1 VTEPDE
7 SAIGD
12 LARARRRR
20 RVADADW
27 FEQLYRA
34 YLTVFA
40 CGMVALVAASF
51 IGDDEVQVSSMH
63 RIGELGPPIVG
74 AICAAALLV
83 GARSGGRGGPLA
95 LEAAYV
101 QHVLLAPVDRDEAM
115 RGPAMK
121 LLVQSAITGGVAGGL
136 AGLVASERLL
146 GSTGALV
153 AGGAAAGAAIGIA
166 AVGMAMVFAGRRLNM
181 WAADALLLP
190 LAAGSAYDIAHHTA
204 YSPATWFGR
213 LALDAVHGDV
223 ASSIGAVAV
232 AAVLAGAGLLVV
244 GDTSLEASIRRASL
258 VSSLRFAVTRQD
270 LRTVVLLQRRLAQ
283 DRARARPWLPFTPP
297 GRGAAW
303 RRDWQ
308 GLLRLPARRVAR
320 MAVLGAIAVGAGW
333 AVWQGTLMMV
343 VLVGLA
349 MHALALDVIEPYAQ
363 ELDHPT
369 LWGSFREP
377 PGKVLLRH
385 LPAPMTAIVLAAVPV
400 VVVIGIVGGGK
411 VAAVAAV
418 TAVVGAIGS
427 VVGAAATVATP
438 PFESST
444 MFVSAPEAVGMQVV
458 FRLVWPIIVTILSV
472 LPVLAARAALHQ
484 GQDPVAASTGTLPF
498 LAIPIAAA
506 GTWLNA
512 RRPIR
517 L

>member
-1 VTEPDE
+1 VNEPDE
-7 SAIGD
+7 GAIGD

-34 YLTVFA
+34 YLTVFGCA
-40 CGMVALVAASF
+40 MVALVAASF
-51 IGDDEVQVSSMH
+51 IGDDEVQASSMH
-63 RIGELGPPIVG
+63 RVVELGAPIIG
-74 AICAAALLV
+74 AVCAAALLV

-115 RGPAMK
+115 RGPATK
-121 LLVQSAITGGVAGGL
+121 LLVQSTITGGVSGGL
-136 AGLVASERLL
+136 AGLVASERLR
-146 GSTGALV
+146 GSTAGLV
-153 AGGAAAGAAIGIA
+153 AGGAGAGAAIGIA
-166 AVGMAMVFAGRRLNM
+166 AVGLAMVFAGRRLGM
-181 WAADALLLP
+181 WAADALALP
-190 LAAGSAYDIAHHTA
+190 LAAGAAYDIAKHTA
-204 YSPATWFGR
+204 YSPTTWFGR

-223 ASSIGAVAV
+223 FSSIGALAF
-232 AAVLAGAGLLVV
+232 ALVLAGLGLLVV
-244 GDTSLEASIRRASL
+244 GDTSLEASVRRASL

-283 DRARARPWLPFTPP
+283 DRARARPWLPFGPP
-297 GRGAAW
+297 GRSAAW
-303 RRDWQ
+303 RRDWH
-308 GLLRLPARRVAR
+308 GLLRRPGRRLAR
-320 MAVLGAIAVGAGW
+320 MVVLGAIAIAAGW
-333 AVWQGTLMMV
+333 AVWEGTLAMV
-343 VLVGLA
+343 VVVGLA
-349 MHALALDVIEPYAQ
+349 LHALALDVIEPYAQ

-369 LWGSFREP
+369 LWGSFREA

-385 LPAPMTAIVLAAVPV
+385 LPAPMVAIAIAAIPV
-400 VVVIGIVGGGK
+400 VVVLGVVAGGK

-418 TAVVGAIGS
+418 TAFAGAIGS
-427 VVGAAATVATP
+427 VIGAAATVATP
-438 PFESST
+438 PFESSLLLAG
-444 MFVSAPEAVGMQVV
+444 APEAVGMQVV
-458 FRLVWPIIVTILSV
+458 FRLVWPIAVTIISV
-472 LPVLAARAALHQ
+472 LPVLAARVALHQ
-484 GQDPVAASTGTLPF
+484 GQDPVAGATSPLPF